1 MSRLLYVEWPGVL
14 AGPEGVKRKQSRVQ
28 VVVSGVMSGPDASD
42 ADSANNLVQL
52 SESVSTPRSNRVHA
66 GRYRNIMP

>member
-1 MSRLLYVEWPGVL
+1 MSRLLYAEWPGVL
-14 AGPEGVKRKQSRVQ
+14 AGPEGVKRKQSRVT
-28 VVVSGVMSGPDASD
+28 VVSGVMSGPDASD

-52 SESVSTPRSNRVHA
+52 LSPSPSLCQHRVHA